1 MAENRVSLQFPIF
14 NPEQLAGNTGNYK
27 LPSGM
32 VVFVTKEV
40 DGVLKYFIR
49 VGDGQTELKNL
60 ANIGIDDHLKV
71 KSLVVGTGEASDKS
85 VAEGYNTKAT
95 GPHSHAEGSTTEALG
110 QSSHAEG
117 WKTKV
122 QANAEAGHAEGYMSI
137 AKGEASHAE
146 GSAKEVANDVWE
158 NPTIAEGF
166 ASHAEGVSTKAI
178 GQGSHSEGYGSEA
191 KSQWSHAEGWETEA
205 NGAHSHAEGSTT
217 KTGSDSA
224 HAEGWYSQANGEASH
239 AEGAATIASKFGA
252 HAEGGPES
260 YTESD
265 GTYTIIGPTTASGEY
280 AHAEGQGTTA
290 SGKASHAGGHGTI
303 ASGDY
308 QTVIGTYNEE
318 DSSALFII
326 GDGSSPDDSDR
337 HNILKVKENSTE
349 INSNL
354 SVKGI
359 VDIKSNAGSSIFQVG
374 TYQVTINKPV
384 KVNSSTFS
392 LNNKQVATQEYVQTK
407 IAEAELAGGDIDTS
421 NLVTKIELAE
431 AVQDAMQGYVATDIN
446 DDECYE
452 AIQIDITADDK
463 LTLSGKN
470 GSQKII
476 LENGV
481 QIVTS
486 GAGTHTDK
494 LTTSNELKTTGSFII
509 GKGVASELSIA
520 GGTTTIDDYADK
532 AGLTTAEIWA
542 LKAAIATA
550 GGLTESIASA
560 PMSIALGPNNESTVT
575 GAITLGYGNKNS
587 GFNSI
592 AVGAINE
599 VTGNSA
605 FAYGYKN
612 IVSGDF
618 GVVFGQESQ
627 AGEMGFAGGVKS
639 HATGK
644 GAFAFGNETQATN
657 EYAHAEG
664 GDTTASGKRA
674 HAEGNS
680 TVASG
685 SYAHS
690 EGTETIA
697 SGTASHAEGG
707 PRIDKNGKSYQT
719 KASGNYSHAEGAG
732 TTASGHA
739 SHAEGENTTASNYAH
754 AEGYG
759 TNATGPHSHAEG
771 STTLAQGMSSHAEG
785 WKTQALNEGA
795 HAQGYETVAS
805 GEASFA
811 GGNRTIASQ
820 NFQTALGTYN
830 AENEDALFIVGN
842 GEDADHRSNAFVV
855 NKDGTATL
863 SKGPTEDMDVATK
876 AYVDGVFSDIDFS
889 GLVTEDML
897 DDYYTKSQTEA
908 YVDDAIKTVDF
919 SGLVTEAMLDD
930 YVTEDALDQVIGT
943 ADDDANTGTI
953 YGKINGIEAEIDDI
967 ITTTNDAYAVASE
980 AKTVANEFSAK
991 VEQLETIIDGKENA
1005 ITTLQGRVDTIEA
1018 DYVKQDDVNK
1028 TVNELYGQIESKAN
1042 EALEKASS
1050 AVDTAETAI
1059 TRIEKVFTLSEDYEH
1074 PTIIKGP
1081 LQFEKADD
1089 KHSTYLQISNEN
1101 DIRVGSG
1108 NNYDNFALQGYVDEK
1123 IMTLDG
1129 ALKNKSD
1136 TSHTHSNYVDQSA
1149 INKINQTAEETK
1161 QYVQETLASELLLK
1175 DVLNYDGNT
1184 WITIPASKGIKFAE
1198 NSMGIQVANDTSI
1211 EIMGGDYKG
1220 YVATQLYVTKKIADF
1235 NEDLDKN
1242 FVSLATLDNYAR
1254 IKTIDNKDT
1263 KDSNTIKGVRL
1274 YVDDKVSV
1282 QNNII
1287 SGIQSTIGQNS
1298 ETSGNTVFA
1307 RVNQMEGLYEGLN
1320 NTVTTHGTEIT
1331 NIKTSLTNG
1340 VKYLGTTNKFAGLR
1354 SDVHTGDFYR
1364 VSGTFTFGNETA
1376 HVGDILIATKNA
1388 PATNTSDWD
1397 LIHTEMDNDTWKQ
1410 NTASSDG
1417 YVSKSDGKANK
1428 VWKTNSAGEP
1438 AWRDDYVH
1446 PTSNVSPGTYT
1457 KVTVDKYGHITSAQ
1471 NPSTLADYGI
1481 TDAAT
1486 QSSLNAYAKKA
1497 TTLSGYEIA
1506 DAYTKTQ
1513 VDSKLSGYATKS
1525 TTLGGYGITNAYTKY
1540 EIGDIL
1546 SGYVSNQNV
1555 VDMRTEIANNKTNID
1570 SLVQNLNGILIDMS
1584 RVTQKDDEQDLELT
1598 RLNNEKANSDS
1609 VYTKAEMDARF
1620 ANIATHG
1627 DPNTYAVT
1635 TNWADGNNSLEI
1647 YRLDGYVTTIYVML
1661 DNGDY
1666 CEENYATITLPTKEM
1681 AGDHEEYNFTYKR
1694 STSAQGGDISM
1705 NNNTI
1710 VVYSSSSTSGQHG
1723 VVEIKIYKN
1732 FMSKTDKGQHQYMV
1746 DWKIIK

>member
-14 NPEQLAGNTGNYK
+14 NPEQLAGNAGNYK

-32 VVFVTKEV
+32 FVFVTKEV

-60 ANIGIDDHLKV
+60 ANIGIDEDLKV

-122 QANAEAGHAEGYMSI
+122 QANAEGGHAEGYMPI

-166 ASHAEGVSTKAI
+166 ASHAEGVSTKAV
-178 GQGSHSEGYGSEA
+178 GQGSHSEGYGTEA

-239 AEGAATIASKFGA
+239 AEGAATIASAFGA
-252 HAEGGPES
+252 HAEGGPED
-260 YTESD
+260 YAENED

-318 DSSALFII
+318 DDSALFII
-326 GDGSSPDDSDR
+326 GDGSSSNDGDR

-354 SVKGI
+354 SVEGI

-407 IAEAELAGGDIDTS
+407 IAEAELSGGDIDTS

-470 GSQKII
+470 NSQKIV

-481 QIVTS
+481 QIITS

-520 GGTTTIDDYADK
+520 GGTTTIDDYANK

-587 GFNSI
+587 GFNST

-639 HATGK
+639 QATGK

-664 GDTTASGKRA
+664 GDTTASGKRT
-674 HAEGNS
+674 HAEGNN

-795 HAQGYETVAS
+795 HAQGYETIAS

-811 GGNRTIASQ
+811 GGNGTIASQ

-830 AENEDALFIVGN
+830 AENENALFIIGN
-842 GEDADHRSNAFVV
+842 GEDVNNRSNAFVV
-855 NKDGTATL
+855 NKDGTVTL
-863 SKGPTEDMDVATK
+863 GAEEPSGDMDVVTK
-876 AYVDGVFSDIDFS
+876 KY
-889 GLVTEDML
+889 L
-897 DDYYTKSQTEA
+897 DTKLIHKA
-908 YVDDAIKTVDF
+908 
-919 SGLVTEAMLDD
+919 
-930 YVTEDALDQVIGT
+930 DALDVAEL
-943 ADDDANTGTI
+943 ADDVTDF
-953 YGKINGIEAEIDDI
+953 K
-967 ITTTNDAYAVASE
+967 
-980 AKTVANEFSAK
+980 
-991 VEQLETIIDGKENA
+991 NA
-1005 ITTLQGRVDTIEA
+1005 
-1018 DYVKQDDVNK
+1018 
-1028 TVNELYGQIESKAN
+1028 
-1042 EALEKASS
+1042 
-1050 AVDTAETAI
+1050 
-1059 TRIEKVFTLSEDYEH
+1059 F
-1074 PTIIKGP
+1074 
-1081 LQFEKADD
+1081 
-1089 KHSTYLQISNEN
+1089 
-1101 DIRVGSG
+1101 
-1108 NNYDNFALQGYVDEK
+1108 
-1123 IMTLDG
+1123 TLDG
-1129 ALKNKSD
+1129 TIKVNQELYIDYNKLNVSYDDGLTANIATTDDLALLTNQLNTKANSADVYTKNEVD
-1136 TSHTHSNYVDQSA
+1136 TKLIYKAN
-1149 INKINQTAEETK
+1149 NN
-1161 QYVQETLASELLLK
+1161 
-1175 DVLNYDGNT
+1175 DV
-1184 WITIPASKGIKFAE
+1184 E
-1198 NSMGIQVANDTSI
+1198 NLED
-1211 EIMGGDYKG
+1211 E
-1220 YVATQLYVTKKIADF
+1220 IADF
-1235 NEDLDKN
+1235 KSA
-1242 FVSLATLDNYAR
+1242 FTLDG
-1254 IKTIDNKDT
+1254 
-1263 KDSNTIKGVRL
+1263 TIK
-1274 YVDDKVSV
+1274 
-1282 QNNII
+1282 
-1287 SGIQSTIGQNS
+1287 
-1298 ETSGNTVFA
+1298 
-1307 RVNQMEGLYEGLN
+1307 VNQALYIDYDKLNVRYADGL
-1320 NTVTTHGTEIT
+1320 
-1331 NIKTSLTNG
+1331 
-1340 VKYLGTTNKFAGLR
+1340 
-1354 SDVHTGDFYR
+1354 
-1364 VSGTFTFGNETA
+1364 TA
-1376 HVGDILIATKNA
+1376 NIATTDDFRQC
-1388 PATNTSDWD
+1388 TNQ
-1397 LIHTEMDNDTWKQ
+1397 L
-1410 NTASSDG
+1410 
-1417 YVSKSDGKANK
+1417 
-1428 VWKTNSAGEP
+1428 
-1438 AWRDDYVH
+1438 
-1446 PTSNVSPGTYT
+1446 
-1457 KVTVDKYGHITSAQ
+1457 
-1471 NPSTLADYGI
+1471 ST
-1481 TDAAT
+1481 
-1486 QSSLNAYAKKA
+1486 
-1497 TTLSGYEIA
+1497 
-1506 DAYTKTQ
+1506 
-1513 VDSKLSGYATKS
+1513 
-1525 TTLGGYGITNAYTKY
+1525 
-1540 EIGDIL
+1540 
-1546 SGYVSNQNV
+1546 
-1555 VDMRTEIANNKTNID
+1555 
-1570 SLVQNLNGILIDMS
+1570 
-1584 RVTQKDDEQDLELT
+1584 
-1598 RLNNEKANSDS
+1598 KANSTD
-1609 VYTKAEMDARF
+1609 VYTKAEVNTELQKISNLIPSNQVTIEQLERELIGCQNKLVGADTDNQSADTINGAKAYAESLNNTTTQKLNAKANSTDVVNRTEYSNHISQFNNHVTEFSSHLASNTVHVTTSDRDKWNAAEQNVQSDWNVTNTSSDAYIKNKPNLANVATSGSYNDLSNKPTIPTVNNATLTIQKNGATVGTF
-1620 ANIATHG
+1620 TANSASNATANITVPTKVSELINDSEYATKSEL
-1627 DPNTYAVT
+1627 NAYTVT
-1635 TNWADGNNSLEI
+1635 TNWNYDTELTIEH
-1647 YRLDGYVTTIYVML
+1647 LDGYVTTIYVVL
-1661 DNGDY
+1661 DNPAICEANYSTIILPEREVGLDY
-1666 CEENYATITLPTKEM
+1666 Q
-1681 AGDHEEYNFTYKR
+1681 EYVFTYKK
-1694 STSAQGGDISM
+1694 SSSAKDTRVSI
-1705 NNNTI
+1705 NNNI
-1710 VVYSSSSTSGQHG
+1710 IIANGDADKSGQHG

-1732 FMSKTDKGQHQYMV
+1732 FITKTDGGQHLYLV
-1746 DWKIIK
+1746 DWKVIE